1 MLNPDARLYLYQDY
15 ILPAILYPRIKQMPA
30 DNYMPKSLE
39 NMNAYDIE
47 NATEFLPTL
56 KSYIFNLKNTKETAS
71 ELHIHRNTLLYRI
84 NKIEELFGIT
94 LDSAEDFLYIMMIF
108 YMQDLKKNM

>member
-1 MLNPDARLYLYQDY
+1 
-15 ILPAILYPRIKQMPA
+15 MPVN
-30 DNYMPKSLE
+30 NYMPKSLE
-39 NMNAYDIE
+39 NMNAYDME

-71 ELHIHRNTLLYRI
+71 ELYIHRNTLLYRI

-108 YMQDLKKNM
+108 YMQDLKKNL

>member
-1 MLNPDARLYLYQDY
+1 
-15 ILPAILYPRIKQMPA
+15 MPVN
-30 DNYMPKSLE
+30 NYMPKSLE
-39 NMNAYDIE
+39 NMNAYDME

-94 LDSAEDFLYIMMIF
+94 LDTAEDFHHHDDILHAGF
-108 YMQDLKKNM
+108 KKESIKNSTFLPT